1 MNELKNAR
9 LTESKMT
16 KERLTKATETLMKYK
31 SEKTFIEERV
41 VESEEWWKLKQDRL
55 NRKYENPFEREG
67 TSAWLFNTIC
77 GKHADAMQAYP
88 EANILPREPSDRA
101 EARILQSIIP
111 CILEKTGFEDVWS
124 REQWQKLKQ
133 GTGIYQV
140 YWDKDALNGLGDI
153 AITTADMLSCF
164 WEPGITDIQKS
175 RNFFHTEY
183 WDIET
188 LHEVYPQTVDM
199 AVGKTITPRRYFG
212 LQSAANEDKAVVVDW
227 YYHLNKKLH
236 YCKYVDNTVLYCT
249 EDDPQ
254 YAERGLYDHGMYPF
268 VFDPLFPVEASPAG
282 MGYVDVG
289 KSAQGMIDRLN
300 RVISRNAI
308 VNANP
313 RFFIRQDGS
322 VNEDEFGD
330 WTTPLVHVTG
340 NLGEDSVRQINTQP
354 LSEIVLSYLNN
365 KVEELKFTAGNQDV
379 INGRN
384 PSGVTAASAIA
395 ALQETAGRMST
406 DSNKAAY
413 RAFNKVVNMVIELI
427 RQFYD
432 LPRQFRIVGQYG
444 MEDFVTYTNANLR
457 PQPQSIGGV
466 EMGMRLPV
474 FDIST
479 NAAKETGYSAM
490 AQNELALQL
499 YNLGFFNA
507 QNAPTALACLDMMQ
521 FDGKDELMQKVQK
534 NGDLMQMLGM
544 VLQYSLALAGK
555 YGDKQAIN
563 QIAGMTQQMTGQK
576 PATVTAASD
585 DEQVD
590 IAEPGEELPENT
602 RVANARKRAQESTDV
617 T

>member
-1 MNELKNAR
+1 MNEIK
-9 LTESKMT
+9 SKMT
-16 KERLTKATETLMKYK
+16 QERLAKATETLMRYH
-31 SEKTFIEERV
+31 SEKSSIESRV
-41 VESEEWWKLKQDRL
+41 IESEEWWRLKQDRL
-55 NRKYENPFEREG
+55 NKKYENPNEREG

-77 GKHADAMQAYP
+77 GKHADAMAAYP

-111 CILEKTGFEDVWS
+111 CILEKTGFEEVWS
-124 REQWQKLKQ
+124 DEQWQKLKQ
-133 GTGIYQV
+133 GTGIYQIF
-140 YWDKDALNGLGDI
+140 WDKDALNGLGDI
-153 AITTADMLSCF
+153 AITTADILSCF
-164 WEPGITDIQKS
+164 WEPGVKDIQKS
-175 RNFFHTEY
+175 KNFFHTEY
-183 WDIET
+183 WDVDT
-188 LHEVYPQTVDM
+188 LHEVYPQTENM
-199 AVGKTITPRRYFG
+199 SVGKTITPRRYTG
-212 LQSAANEDKAVVVDW
+212 QQSAARENKAVVVDW
-227 YYHLNKKLH
+227 YYHLKGKLH
-236 YCKYVDNTVLYCT
+236 YCKYVDDVVLYCT

-289 KSAQGMIDRLN
+289 KSAQGVIDRLN
-300 RVISRNAI
+300 RVITRNAI

-313 RFFIRQDGS
+313 RYFIRQDGS
-322 VNEDEFGD
+322 VNEDEFAD
-330 WTTPLVHVTG
+330 WTNPLVHVTG
-340 NLGEDSVRQINTQP
+340 NLGEDSVRQIVTQP
-354 LSEIVLSYLNN
+354 LSEINLSYLNN
-365 KVEELKFTAGNQDV
+365 KIEELKFTAGNQDV

-384 PSGVTAASAIA
+384 PAGVTAASAIA

-413 RAFNKVVNMVIELI
+413 RAFNRVVDMVIELI

-444 MEDFVTYTNANLR
+444 MEDFITYTNANLK
-457 PQPQSIGGV
+457 PQQQMIGGMD
-466 EMGMRLPV
+466 MGMRLPV

-479 NAAKETGYSAM
+479 VAAKETGYSAM

-521 FDGKDELMQKVQK
+521 FDGKDELMQKIQK

-544 VLQYSLALAGK
+544 VLQYALTLAGK
-555 YGDKQAIN
+555 YGDKQAVN

-576 PATVTAASD
+576 PSTVTSASD
-585 DEQVD
+585 DEQFDV
-590 IAEPGEELPENT
+590 AEPGEELPENT
-602 RVANARKRAQESTDV
+602 RVANARKRARESTDV

>member
-1 MNELKNAR
+1 METNI
-9 LTESKMT
+9 ESKMT
-16 KERLTKATETLMKYK
+16 KERLGKATQTLMSYHAEK
-31 SEKTFIEERV
+31 SRLEDRV
-41 VESEEWWKLKQDRL
+41 IESEEWWRLRQDRL
-55 NRKYENPFEREG
+55 NRKYENPAEREG

-77 GKHADAMQAYP
+77 GKHADAMTAYP
-88 EANILPREPSDRA
+88 EANILPREPDDRA
-101 EARILQSIIP
+101 EANILSSIIP
-111 CILEKTGFEDVWS
+111 CILEKTQFEEVWS
-124 REQWQKLKQ
+124 KEQWQKLKQ

-183 WDIET
+183 WDVET
-188 LHEVYPQTVDM
+188 LHEVFPQTENM
-199 AVGKTITPRRYFG
+199 AVGKTITPKRY
-212 LQSAANEDKAVVVDW
+212 LNDRSAAEANKAVVVDW
-227 YYHLNKKLH
+227 YYKRGGKVH
-236 YCKYVDNTVLYCT
+236 YCKYVDDVVLYCT
-249 EDDPQ
+249 EDDPE

-268 VFDPLFPVEASPAG
+268 VFDPLFPVEASPTG

-289 KSAQGMIDRLN
+289 KDAQLTIDRLN
-300 RVISRNAI
+300 RVITRNAI
-308 VNANP
+308 VNAQP
-313 RFFIRQDGS
+313 RFFFRQDGS
-322 VNEDEFGD
+322 VNEKEFGD
-330 WTTPLVHVTG
+330 WTNPLVHVTG
-340 NLGEDSVRQINTQP
+340 NVGEDSIRQIVTQP
-354 LSEIVLSYLNN
+354 LSEVNLSYLNN
-365 KVEELKFTAGNQDV
+365 KIEELKFTAGNQDV

-413 RAFNKVVNMVIELI
+413 RAFNKVVDLVIELI

-432 LPRQFRIVGQYG
+432 LPRQFRIIGQYG
-444 MEDFVTYTNANLR
+444 MEDFITYTNAALK
-457 PQPQSIGGV
+457 PQPQSIGGMD
-466 EMGMRLPV
+466 MGMRLPV
-474 FDIST
+474 FDIKT
-479 NAAKETGYSAM
+479 EAAKKTQYTAM

-507 QNAPTALACLDMMQ
+507 QNAPTALACLDMMS
-521 FDGKDELMQKVQK
+521 FDGKDELMQKIKK

-544 VLQYSLALAGK
+544 VLQYALTLAGK
-555 YGDKQAIN
+555 YGDKAAIN
-563 QIAGMTQQMTGQK
+563 QISGMTLQMTGQK

-602 RVANARKRAQESTDV
+602 RVANARKRAQQSTDV
-617 T
+617 S

>member
-1 MNELKNAR
+1 MNEI
-9 LTESKMT
+9 ESKMT
-16 KERLTKATETLMKYK
+16 QERLTKATETLMRYH
-31 SEKTFIEERV
+31 SEKSSIESRV
-41 VESEEWWKLKQDRL
+41 IESEEWWRLKQDRL
-55 NRKYENPFEREG
+55 NKKYENPYEREG

-77 GKHADAMQAYP
+77 GKHADAMAAYP

-111 CILEKTGFEDVWS
+111 CILEKTGFEEVWS
-124 REQWQKLKQ
+124 DEQWQKLKQ
-133 GTGIYQV
+133 GTGIYQIF
-140 YWDKDALNGLGDI
+140 WDKDALNGLGDI
-153 AITTADMLSCF
+153 AITSADILSCF
-164 WEPGITDIQKS
+164 WEPGVKDIQKS
-175 RNFFHTEY
+175 KNFFHTEY
-183 WDIET
+183 WDVDT
-188 LHEVYPQTVDM
+188 LHEVYPQTENM
-199 AVGKTITPRRYFG
+199 SVGKTITPRRYTG
-212 LQSAANEDKAVVVDW
+212 QQSAARENKAVVVDW
-227 YYHLNKKLH
+227 YYHLKGKLH
-236 YCKYVDNTVLYCT
+236 YCKYVDDVVLYCT

-268 VFDPLFPVEASPAG
+268 VFDPLFPVEASPVG

-289 KSAQGMIDRLN
+289 KSAQGVIDRLN
-300 RVISRNAI
+300 RVITRNAI

-313 RFFIRQDGS
+313 RYFIRQDGS
-322 VNEDEFGD
+322 VNEEEFAD
-330 WTTPLVHVTG
+330 WTNPLVHVTG
-340 NLGEDSVRQINTQP
+340 NLGEDSVRQIVTQP
-354 LSEIVLSYLNN
+354 LSEINLSYLNN
-365 KVEELKFTAGNQDV
+365 KIEELKFTAGNQDV

-406 DSNKAAY
+406 DSNKTAY
-413 RAFNKVVNMVIELI
+413 RAFNRVVDMVIELI

-444 MEDFVTYTNANLR
+444 MEDFITYTNANLK
-457 PQPQSIGGV
+457 PQQQMIGGMD
-466 EMGMRLPV
+466 MGMRLPV

-479 NAAKETGYSAM
+479 VAAKETGYSAM

-521 FDGKDELMQKVQK
+521 FDGKDEMMQKIQK

-544 VLQYSLALAGK
+544 VLQYALTLAGK
-555 YGDKQAIN
+555 YGDKQAVN

-576 PATVTAASD
+576 PATVTSASD
-585 DEQVD
+585 DEQFDV
-590 IAEPGEELPENT
+590 AEPGEELPENT
-602 RVANARKRAQESTDV
+602 RVANARKRARESTDV